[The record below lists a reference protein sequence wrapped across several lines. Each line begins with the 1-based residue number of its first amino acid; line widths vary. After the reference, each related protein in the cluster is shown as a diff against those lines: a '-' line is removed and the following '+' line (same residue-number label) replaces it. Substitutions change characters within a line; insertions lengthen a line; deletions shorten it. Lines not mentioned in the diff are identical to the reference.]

1 MSSKLAP
8 LDRLANA
15 MKQKA
20 DDLTKENKQLKD
32 ELEYEKAMES
42 KEKAKAYFEK
52 KAQEKDKQVQER
64 IKCYEEMSHRVSN

>member
-20 DDLTKENKQLKD
+20 DELTKENKQLKD

-52 KAQEKDKQVQER
+52 NAQEKDKWVQER
-64 IKCYEEMSHRVSN
+64 

>member
-20 DDLTKENKQLKD
+20 DELTKENKQLKD

-42 KEKAKAYFEK
+42 KERAKAYFEK
-52 KAQEKDKQVQER
+52 KAQEKDKWFQE
-64 IKCYEEMSHRVSN
+64 K

>member
-20 DDLTKENKQLKD
+20 DELTKENKQLKD
-32 ELEYEKAMES
+32 ELEYEKAMGS

-52 KAQEKDKQVQER
+52 KAQEKDKWVQEL
-64 IKCYEEMSHRVSN
+64 